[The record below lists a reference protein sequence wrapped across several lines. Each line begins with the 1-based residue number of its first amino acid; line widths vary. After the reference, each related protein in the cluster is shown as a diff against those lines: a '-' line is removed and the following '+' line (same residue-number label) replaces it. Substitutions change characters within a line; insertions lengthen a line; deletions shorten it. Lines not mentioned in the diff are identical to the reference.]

1 MKRPAIDIIL
11 CSYNQEAYIAQAL
24 ESILAQKVDAD
35 VRVIIADDRSTDR
48 TPQII
53 RQYES
58 QSPFPFL
65 YLNAETNLGMH
76 ANYQRAFAAC
86 HGDYIAILE
95 GDDWWHTETHLS
107 QHIDFLE
114 SHPRHS
120 MSYNLIAFH
129 WQDTGVTRPQ
139 RWIFDDRQHLS
150 IHLRQQI
157 SWGNQIGNLSSC
169 VFRTRLIHKLPE
181 EFYRLKFADWELGI
195 MMARKGPI
203 AMLREV
209 TSTYRINSQGQ
220 WSALTQEEQ
229 YNSQINS
236 LKAIQPLLPAYCKC
250 YIRSYEKRLL
260 SGKEMPF
267 VVPLKYRIKS
277 TLRKLKP
284 RTARQTANL

>member
-11 CSYNQEAYIAQAL
+11 CSYNQEAYIAQAI
-24 ESILAQKVDAD
+24 ESIFAQKVDAD
-35 VRVIIADDRSTDR
+35 VKVIVADDHSTDR

-58 QSPFPFL
+58 QSPYPFL
-65 YLNAETNLGMH
+65 HLNSETNLGMH
-76 ANYQRAFAAC
+76 ANYQRAFSAC
-86 HGDYIAILE
+86 QGDYIAILE
-95 GDDWWHTETHLS
+95 GDDWWHTDTHLS
-107 QHIDFLE
+107 QHINFLE

-120 MSYNLIAFH
+120 MSYNLIAFY

-157 SWGNQIGNLSSC
+157 AWGNQIGNLSSC

-181 EFYRLKFADWELGI
+181 EFFQLKFADWELGI

-209 TSTYRINSQGQ
+209 TSTYRINNQGQ
-220 WSALTQEEQ
+220 WSALTLEERH
-229 YNSQINS
+229 NSQINS

-250 YIRSYEKRLL
+250 YIRSYQKRLL

-267 VVPLKYRIKS
+267 VIPLKYRIKS
-277 TLRKLKP
+277 ILRKLKP
-284 RTARQTANL
+284 